1 MNPKWFNGKDLTSVR
16 NKTSIN
22 NPGELSIVIPT
33 PSALKIWKK
42 LQRNTAQ
49 IASTYVNNV
58 ILTTVSCELIIL
70 INTLRFLLKWAKLNC
85 PSPLKAK
92 IYLDFFQNRI
102 VVQTLSQNF
111 EEVTFFI

>member
-42 LQRNTAQ
+42 TSKKYRANSFHLRQQRYIDNC
-49 IASTYVNNV
+49 V
-58 ILTTVSCELIIL
+58 
-70 INTLRFLLKWAKLNC
+70 LRTDNFDKYTPLLVKMSEVKL
-85 PSPLKAK
+85 PLSP
-92 IYLDFFQNRI
+92 
-102 VVQTLSQNF
+102 
-111 EEVTFFI
+111 